1 LVKAIKLLRGRAL
14 LAGRARVERG
24 DLAVL
29 SQMTTFRVPE
39 EVQAKVPELL
49 GEITA

>member
-1 LVKAIKLLRGRAL
+1 
-14 LAGRARVERG
+14 
-24 DLAVL
+24 VL

-39 EVQAKVPELL
+39 EVQRKVPEIL